1 MLEGFLKY
9 SKKGRKR
16 GNVKVEKER
25 MRQREQEGNRARDK
39 EANPLFIQN

>member
-9 SKKGRKR
+9 SKKCRKR

-25 MRQREQEGNRARDK
+25 MREREK
-39 EANPLFIQN
+39 EENIERGKYRKRKI

>member
-1 MLEGFLKY
+1 MLEAFPKY

-25 MRQREQEGNRARDK
+25 MRERGK
-39 EANPLFIQN
+39 ERKRKI